1 MDGGVPRSSSKG
13 AAEGIP
19 PPNPLSFSIESLS
32 TACGWSLGRS
42 EGEKG
47 EGSMTVELEAIGGA
61 FQIPGRFAG
70 ARPVKYGHIHD
81 TFAATYREGETPRRY
96 IHQRLNDRVF
106 RDLGALMDNVL
117 RVTSHQFEALRSAGV
132 SDAERR
138 CLRLILT
145 RDGRPFYVTAEGQ
158 SWRTFRFLEGARS
171 RNAIEA
177 PAQAREVALAFGRF
191 AVALRDLPP
200 PPLAT
205 TIPGFHD
212 LGARFTALEEA
223 IAADP
228 HQRAASVSAEI
239 DRAAARFHDL
249 ERLLA
254 DRGFDR
260 LPRRI
265 VHNDCKINNVMLDDA
280 TGEGLCVIDLDTVM
294 EGTVLC
300 DFGELVRTA
309 TSHSPEDELNLSS
322 MRFELELFRAVAK
335 GYLEGAAPLLCDEE
349 VRILPL
355 SGPVMALENAIR
367 FLTDHLLGDE
377 YFRIHREGHNLDR
390 FRAQLRLVEL
400 MREQLEVMGVIA
412 EESWWDGR
420 SQAHGSLEP

>member
-1 MDGGVPRSSSKG
+1 MRLDHGPQR
-13 AAEGIP
+13 
-19 PPNPLSFSIESLS
+19 
-32 TACGWSLGRS
+32 
-42 EGEKG
+42 GEKG
-47 EGSMTVELEAIGGA
+47 EESMTVELEAIGGA

-70 ARPVKYGHIHD
+70 AAPVKFGHIHD

-117 RVTSHQFEALRSAGV
+117 RVTSHQLKALRSAGDT
-132 SDAERR
+132 DAERR
-138 CLRLILT
+138 CLLLIPT
-145 RDGRPFYVTAEGQ
+145 RDGRPFHVTADGE

-171 RNAIEA
+171 RNAIEE

-191 AVALRDLPP
+191 AVVLRDLPP

-212 LGARFTALEEA
+212 LGARFAAFEEA

-249 ERLLA
+249 GRLLA

-322 MRFELELFRAVAK
+322 MRFELELFRAVAQ
-335 GYLEGAAPLLCDEE
+335 GYLEGAAPLLREEE
-349 VRILPL
+349 VGILPL

-367 FLTDHLLGDE
+367 FLTDHLLGDV
-377 YFRIHREGHNLDR
+377 YFRIHRDGHNLDR

-400 MREQLEVMGVIA
+400 MHEHREVMRVIV
-412 EESWWDGR
+412 EEAWCGGR
-420 SQAHGSLEP
+420 SQVQGSPEE